1 MEDIILEV
9 DHTVTTVKGSLNKN
23 IYAGLRDALSYKV
36 ENAQW
41 IVKHQVEVKGR
52 EWMRNWDG
60 RKSVVCYSSGTCRC
74 PTRKP
79 NTHFPTGL
87 LSMARE
93 FLDSYEI
100 KYSLV
105 DVRKLSNNRLDLKM
119 SDEFELRDYQLD
131 IVKKA
136 CQKERG
142 IIKIATGGGKTAV
155 ASGIISELGAIP
167 FIFYVTSV
175 DLLHQAKNELE
186 RFVRYHNVPIKVGAV
201 GGGYKDIQDITVMTV
216 QTAVR
221 CLGMKYEKF
230 DDEEEDVDDG
240 IELEDIRNDICDL
253 IKSARG
259 TIFDECQH
267 VSCVSCQIISDFSLS
282 AQYRFGLSATP
293 WRDLGDDLL
302 IDACFGKQIA
312 NISASFLIK
321 RGYLIKPEIVFIPV
335 NNMTGTKYSGYQKIY
350 KHCLVNNGLRN
361 LWISQ
366 LAKSFSDDGR
376 MVLIL
381 CVQIEH
387 GKMLEKIIPG
397 SSFLHGSINQKKRKS
412 RLEDMRQQTDCSRIT
427 IATSIFDEGVDV
439 RPLDTLILAG
449 AGQSQTRALQR
460 VGRVLRPFAGKT
472 KATIIDLYDNVKY
485 LKDHAAKREKI
496 YKTEEEFKIS
506 YVSMSEKNDKATV

>member
-1 MEDIILEV
+1 MEEIILEV
-9 DHTVTTVKGSLNKN
+9 DHTVTTVRGSLDKN
-23 IYAGLRDALSYKV
+23 IYAGLRDALSYQV

-87 LSMARE
+87 LSMARD

-105 DVRKLSNNRLDLKM
+105 DVRKLSNKKLDLKM
-119 SDEFELRDYQLD
+119 SDEFEVRDYQMEV
-131 IVKKA
+131 IKNA
-136 CQKERG
+136 CLKERG
-142 IIKIATGGGKTAV
+142 IIKVATGGGKTGI
-155 ASGIISELGAIP
+155 ASGIISNLGAIP

-186 RFVRYHNVPIKVGAV
+186 RFIRYHNMPIKIGAV
-201 GGGYKDIQDITVMTV
+201 GGGHKDIQDITVMTV

-221 CLGMKYEKF
+221 CLGMKYQKF
-230 DDEEEDVDDG
+230 DEEEEAVDDG
-240 IELEDIRNDICDL
+240 IELEDIRQDVCDL
-253 IKSARG
+253 IRGSRG

-267 VSCVSCQIISDFSLS
+267 VAAETCQIISDASIS
-282 AQYRFGLSATP
+282 AQYRYGFSATP
-293 WRDLGDDLL
+293 HRDLGDDLL

-321 RGYLIKPEIVFIPV
+321 RGYLIKPEIIFIPV

-366 LAKSFSDDGR
+366 LAQSFVDDGR
-376 MVLIL
+376 TILIL
-381 CVQIEH
+381 CNQIEH
-387 GKMLEKIIPG
+387 GKILEKIIPG
-397 SSFLHGSINQKKRKS
+397 SVFLHGSIKQKTRNEHLEKMRKK
-412 RLEDMRQQTDCSRIT
+412 EHTVT
-427 IATSIFDEGVDV
+427 IASSIFDEGVDV

-449 AGQSQTRALQR
+449 AGKSQTRALQR
-460 VGRVLRPFAGKT
+460 VGRVLRPFPGKT

-496 YKTEEEFKIS
+496 YKIEEEFKIS
-506 YVSMSEKNDKATV
+506 YVSMSEKNGETSV